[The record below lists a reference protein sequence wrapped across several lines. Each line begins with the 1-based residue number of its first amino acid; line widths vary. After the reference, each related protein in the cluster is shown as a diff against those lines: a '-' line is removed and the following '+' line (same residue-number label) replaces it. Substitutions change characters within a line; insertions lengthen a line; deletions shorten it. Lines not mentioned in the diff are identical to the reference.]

1 MVKNLQKYGVWR
13 LQTQI
18 LSLFYLSILEFF
30 SPEFQSDGPMGP
42 VDEVGFLKA
51 EEEEFRF
58 ITTNV
63 DSLHYYLSC
72 WDMQSWVRVSQ
83 SKRSQCRPRF
93 NWKKK
98 EKKKEGNYS
107 PAFTRYSKTATLLL
121 CAEQQTLVFFYYS
134 CVSVGGVK
142 WRRALQPHASV
153 WKAAVA
159 NLPNPQDYSGIWAYT
174 LGGQYNFCSVRK
186 KGVDKAARVYVLCP
200 WDKCCYT
207 WGPAL
212 QPSKHAWEV
221 LDHPGDNLNRN
232 FQAHSKLFP
241 SDMKQR
247 LKIAAAFLAAAR
259 HFIALGFWTLGLG
272 KLSANITFP
281 HLPTARKSF
290 FLIYPLSAQFL

>member
-1 MVKNLQKYGVWR
+1 MWILCIIISVAEICSLGLESVKAR
-13 LQTQI
+13 
-18 LSLFYLSILEFF
+18 
-30 SPEFQSDGPMGP
+30 
-42 VDEVGFLKA
+42 EVSVGQDLI
-51 EEEEFRF
+51 E
-58 ITTNV
+58 
-63 DSLHYYLSC
+63 
-72 WDMQSWVRVSQ
+72 
-83 SKRSQCRPRF
+83 
-93 NWKKK
+93 KKK

-134 CVSVGGVK
+134 CVRVGGVK
-142 WRRALQPHASV
+142 WRRALQPHASA

-159 NLPNPQDYSGIWAYT
+159 NLPNPQDYNGIWAYT

-232 FQAHSKLFP
+232 FQAHSKFFP

-247 LKIAAAFLAAAR
+247 LKIVAAFLAAAR